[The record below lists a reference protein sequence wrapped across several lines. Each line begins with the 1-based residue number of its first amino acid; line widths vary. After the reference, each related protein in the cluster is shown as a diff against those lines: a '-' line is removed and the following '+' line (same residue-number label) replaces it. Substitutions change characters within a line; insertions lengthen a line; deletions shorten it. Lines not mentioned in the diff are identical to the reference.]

1 MTAADFAYG
10 NTRVRARLPDLL
22 SRSDLERLL
31 TLDDDA
37 LLGELARTPYAPE
50 VQAEAARSRLP
61 RSLQRAI
68 TRHLARTLRE
78 LRSFYE
84 GTARETIDLLLRRW
98 DLHNLLVVVRTQA
111 SGLGEED
118 AAAALVPLG
127 GLDESTAAE
136 LARQREPEAAVDRLV
151 AWRLPSPALAA
162 TLGRAW
168 AAYERDED
176 LPALEWRLAVTAY
189 ESLLERAGEL
199 GKPAGPLAAALRRE
213 VDLRNVMA
221 VLRTAAEVRA
231 DDRGVRIVPGGAVS
245 PGALSEAARED
256 GAADA
261 ARRLAA
267 VPAVGRWSATL
278 ERFADEGADLAR
290 LEAELEAGIAVAA
303 RRDLRVADPLGA
315 AVPLAYATLKALEAR
330 NLRLVAE
337 AAAGGDVRA
346 LAGELVTA

>member
-1 MTAADFAYG
+1 MTGAAFAYG

-22 SRSDLERLL
+22 SRPDLERLL

-37 LLGELARTPYAPE
+37 LLGELARTPYARE

-68 TRHLARTLRE
+68 TRHLARALRE

-84 GTARETIDLLLRRW
+84 DTAHDTIDLLLRRW

-111 SGLGEED
+111 SGLSEQD
-118 AAAALVPLG
+118 PTPALVPLG
-127 GLDESTAAE
+127 GLDEATAAE
-136 LARQREPEAAVDRLV
+136 LARQGQPEAAVDRLV
-151 AWRLPSPALAA
+151 AWRLPTPALAA
-162 TLGRAW
+162 ALGRAW

-176 LPALEWRLAVTAY
+176 LAVLEWQLAVTAY
-189 ESLLERAGEL
+189 ASLLERAGEL
-199 GKPAGPLAAALRRE
+199 GKPADPVADALRRE
-213 VDLRNVMA
+213 IDLVNVMA
-221 VLRTAAEVRA
+221 VLRTAAETRT
-231 DDRGVRIVPGGAVS
+231 DDRGVRVVPGGKVS
-245 PGALSEAARED
+245 PAALAAAARED

-261 ARRLAA
+261 ARQLAA
-267 VPAVGRWSATL
+267 APAAGRWSAPL
-278 ERFADEGADLAR
+278 ERFADEGDDLAR
-290 LEAELEAGIAVAA
+290 LEAELEAVIAAAA

-315 AVPLAYATLKALEAR
+315 AVPVAYATLKAVEAR